1 MSRQR
6 WRGFTLV
13 ELLVVIA
20 IIGILVALLLPA
32 VQAAREAARRMQCS
46 NNCKQI
52 GLALHNY
59 HDVNKKFPKIIW
71 GAPDIPGWERQAAQL
86 PPPLPFHHTWL
97 TAILPYC
104 EQQTI
109 YDRVNFRL
117 PAWGQPI
124 VGTQVPMLRCP
135 SDNTFTSV
143 DETHGIA
150 TTAYAGCEG
159 YHWWPDAM
167 FGPWAPW
174 GGMGWYKVGD
184 VAGLFSP
191 SKKWRSLASI
201 KDGTSNTVIVAE
213 KDTMG
218 YKNGAALTNATGIP
232 RSSAG
237 ESVFCCA
244 FLATAIHGYACTD
257 NNGFGF
263 TWPHNT
269 TAKPGGQ
276 WFRAGPHTL
285 QPTQMTHTGINTEW
299 PGSSSQHSGGVVMCI
314 KGDGSVTTVSEAIS
328 WFLWVNLNGVND
340 TYESPLED

>member
-71 GAPDIPGWERQAAQL
+71 GAPDISIGERAAAQL

-159 YHWWPDAM
+159 YHWWPRRCLDRGLRGVA
-167 FGPWAPW
+167 W
-174 GGMGWYKVGD
+174 VGTKPCD
-184 VAGLFSP
+184 VAGLFAP
-191 SKKWRSLASI
+191 SKKWRSLSSI
-201 KDGTSNTVIVAE
+201 KDGTSNTIIVAE

-218 YKNGAALTNATGIP
+218 YKWGGALTTPRVFLVRLPASQFFAVHFSRRRFTATELPTSTVLRPPPIGLRFPGPTILRPSRVDSGLELDRTRSRRP
-232 RSSAG
+232 R
-237 ESVFCCA
+237 
-244 FLATAIHGYACTD
+244 
-257 NNGFGF
+257 
-263 TWPHNT
+263 
-269 TAKPGGQ
+269 
-276 WFRAGPHTL
+276 
-285 QPTQMTHTGINTEW
+285 
-299 PGSSSQHSGGVVMCI
+299 
-314 KGDGSVTTVSEAIS
+314 
-328 WFLWVNLNGVND
+328 
-340 TYESPLED
+340 